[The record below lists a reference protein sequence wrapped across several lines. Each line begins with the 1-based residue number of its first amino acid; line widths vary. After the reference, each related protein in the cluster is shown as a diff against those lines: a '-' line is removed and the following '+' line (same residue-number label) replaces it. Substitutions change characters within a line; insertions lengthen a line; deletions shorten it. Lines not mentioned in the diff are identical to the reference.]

1 MVHDLNP
8 RELRSRYN
16 NGTRGVSFP
25 RIFTW
30 LVNLGQILR
39 GDYGTGGHVRDSV
52 CKGIAGLRR
61 G

>member
-8 RELRSRYN
+8 RTAVALQLPNHQRL
-16 NGTRGVSFP
+16 FP
-25 RIFTW
+25 TARTFG
-30 LVNLGQILR
+30 LMLG

-52 CKGIAGLRR
+52 CKSIAGLRR